1 MIKWALFLCVLPIL
15 QYNAWNMDEGNSKD
29 TLSFSALLLLID
41 LDGEEK
47 QNTEVNKISHPS
59 KRKYKEEHKYK
70 DEKLSFDLEA
80 FIEKSDKKQKHQGK
94 IVMKSKG
101 DESEEIDIIN

>member
-1 MIKWALFLCVLPIL
+1 MIRWGLFLCVLCIL
-15 QYNAWNMDEGNSKD
+15 QHNAWSMDKGNNEDVLNSCCTLILPSHIESK
-29 TLSFSALLLLID
+29 
-41 LDGEEK
+41 
-47 QNTEVNKISHPS
+47 KISHPP
-59 KRKYKEEHKYK
+59 KRKYKEEFKDK